1 MIQHYLVGARVSW
14 NILEKVKLGNAVHY
28 VRKMNF
34 GIVKDITKCGGLC
47 LVLDDNGNKHEL
59 ETSEVDP
66 I

>member
-1 MIQHYLVGARVSW
+1 MITHRLLNQHVSW
-14 NILEKVKLGNAVHY
+14 NVLEKVKLGNAVHY

-34 GIVKDITKCGGLC
+34 GLVKDITRCGGLC
-47 LVLDDNGNKHEL
+47 LIEDDNGNKHEV